1 MDAHVRQASD
11 RDASCP
17 AMSNSPLHPPTSI
30 PHDGFNA
37 PSAASS
43 ENLNLNLDLNLDL
56 NPDLNPTPSS
66 ICPSEIRP
74 DAQRNAPAF
83 VPDDELALAA
93 NPPLPPVSFQATTI
107 APSPPIQ
114 SAPFEDA
121 GHRGR
126 PFLDSNTSYHDATS
140 SLHISTNVASSS
152 SSTAS
157 PSIYHRESPTGH
169 TSLSPIR
176 IPTPL
181 NHKSS
186 SSSIRLLTRTP
197 SLKAALAHS
206 IGSASGTSS
215 VISSPMITAMGDV
228 TPLPSPLLSGESP
241 GPWMRLAVGSVSP
254 PQHRSL
260 LSSVGEDLPTM
271 GAPVGPMKNQN
282 AAASSSRRKAYAS
295 LTESNEASQT
305 LPKPAQQQQHQPH
318 SESQPHTRNRS
329 LSEYTQPDPTAIP
342 KRIVSV
348 SGPHAKPDS
357 QGPQMRREQNLAES
371 RGLSPNVAKPP
382 TPPPSE
388 SSRDSTDAAA
398 TSRYE
403 YFEAFDRHDRK
414 RRRWRSVRTVG
425 QGTFSRVVLATSQ
438 MDQPKHPS
446 ADLGNTTMTD
456 PPLDRKTLVAIKVC
470 EHGPQGGASEERVEM
485 SLKREL
491 EIMQSIRHPSLVN
504 LMAWSIEPTRAILVL
519 TYCPGGDLFDVA
531 TAHRKLLTPPLMRRI
546 FAELVGAVKY
556 LHEQMIVH
564 RDIKLENVLVNLT
577 PNELAD
583 PSVDWTTY
591 PHSVI
596 ALADLG
602 LSRRIA
608 EDEKLETR
616 CGSEDYAAPEVI
628 MGQPY
633 DGRATDAWS
642 LGVLLYALLE
652 SRLPFDPPP
661 GMNDSHRM
669 RSRKSHRIAR
679 GEWRWIEYG
688 GDDGDHEA
696 NEARFKERGLLDA
709 MNITEGLLKR
719 ARSRWT
725 LHQVLATQW
734 VQGGIAV
741 DGGIRFREEAGGA
754 EVC

>member
-1 MDAHVRQASD
+1 
-11 RDASCP
+11 
-17 AMSNSPLHPPTSI
+17 MSN
-30 PHDGFNA
+30 
-37 PSAASS
+37 ASS
-43 ENLNLNLDLNLDL
+43 FPPSSISHDRGSNADSTASSDNVNL
-56 NPDLNPTPSS
+56 TPSS
-66 ICPSEIRP
+66 SCHSESDIRP
-74 DAQRNAPAF
+74 YPQRNAPAF
-83 VPDDELALAA
+83 VPDGQLALAA
-93 NPPLPPVSFQATTI
+93 FSSASSASSSSSAGCNPPPFVSFQSTTI
-107 APSPPIQ
+107 APSPPVQ
-114 SAPFEDA
+114 SAPSEDA
-121 GHRGR
+121 AAIHDRSPVDTGASRG
-126 PFLDSNTSYHDATS
+126 DAYS
-140 SLHISTNVASSS
+140 SLRISTNVAPSSS
-152 SSTAS
+152 ITS
-157 PSIYHRESPTGH
+157 PSAYHRESPTGY

-197 SLKAALAHS
+197 SLKAALAQS
-206 IGSASGTSS
+206 IGSASGTNS
-215 VISSPMITAMGDV
+215 VISSPMIAAMGDV

-241 GPWMRLAVGSVSP
+241 GPWRRLAGSVSP

-260 LSSVGEDLPTM
+260 LSSVGEDLPAM
-271 GAPVGPMKNQN
+271 GAPVGVTKGPNTT
-282 AAASSSRRKAYAS
+282 APSSRRKAYAS
-295 LTESNEASQT
+295 LAEHDEANQP
-305 LPKPAQQQQHQPH
+305 LPKPSQQAQQPQI
-318 SESQPHTRNRS
+318 PHTRNRS
-329 LSEYTQPDPTAIP
+329 FSEYKPDPAAIP

-348 SGPHAKPDS
+348 SGPHAKPEV
-357 QGPQMRREQNLAES
+357 QRPQMKREQNLAES
-371 RGLSPNVAKPP
+371 RGLSPSVAKPP

-388 SSRDSTDAAA
+388 SSRDSAEAAS
-398 TSRYE
+398 TSQYE

-438 MDQPKHPS
+438 MDQPKQTS
-446 ADLGNTTMTD
+446 AD

-491 EIMQSIRHPSLVN
+491 EIMQSIHHPSLVN
-504 LMAWSIEPTRAILVL
+504 LKAWNIEPTRAILVL

-531 TAHRKLLTPPLMRRI
+531 TAHRKLLTPPLLRRI

-564 RDIKLENVLVNLT
+564 RDIKLENVLVHLT
-577 PNELAD
+577 PSELAD
-583 PSVDWTTY
+583 PSINWATY
-591 PHSVI
+591 PYSVT

-696 NEARFKERGLLDA
+696 NEARFKEKGLLDA
-709 MNITEGLLKR
+709 MHITEGLLKR

-725 LHQVLATQW
+725 LPQVSATPW
-734 VQGGIAV
+734 VRDAISV
-741 DGGIRFREEAGGA
+741 EGGIRFREEVEGA
-754 EVC
+754 EV

>member
-1 MDAHVRQASD
+1 MPASD

-17 AMSNSPLHPPTSI
+17 AMSNSPFHPPTSI
-30 PHDGFNA
+30 PHDGFNP
-37 PSAASS
+37 PSTARS
-43 ENLNLNLDLNLDL
+43 ENLNF
-56 NPDLNPTPSS
+56 TPSS
-66 ICPSEIRP
+66 SCLSEIRP
-74 DAQRNAPAF
+74 DAQRAF

-93 NPPLPPVSFQATTI
+93 NPPPPPVSFQATTI

-114 SAPFEDA
+114 STPFEDA

-126 PFLDSNTSYHDATS
+126 SFLDSSNSCHDATS
-140 SLHISTNVASSS
+140 SLRISTNVAPSSS

-186 SSSIRLLTRTP
+186 SNSIRLLTRTP

-241 GPWMRLAVGSVSP
+241 GPWRRLAVGSVSP

-282 AAASSSRRKAYAS
+282 ASASSSRRKAYAS

-305 LPKPAQQQQHQPH
+305 LPKPAQQHQSQ

-371 RGLSPNVAKPP
+371 RGL
-382 TPPPSE
+382 
-388 SSRDSTDAAA
+388 
-398 TSRYE
+398 
-403 YFEAFDRHDRK
+403 
-414 RRRWRSVRTVG
+414 
-425 QGTFSRVVLATSQ
+425 
-438 MDQPKHPS
+438 
-446 ADLGNTTMTD
+446 
-456 PPLDRKTLVAIKVC
+456 
-470 EHGPQGGASEERVEM
+470 
-485 SLKREL
+485 
-491 EIMQSIRHPSLVN
+491 
-504 LMAWSIEPTRAILVL
+504 
-519 TYCPGGDLFDVA
+519 
-531 TAHRKLLTPPLMRRI
+531 
-546 FAELVGAVKY
+546 
-556 LHEQMIVH
+556 
-564 RDIKLENVLVNLT
+564 
-577 PNELAD
+577 
-583 PSVDWTTY
+583 
-591 PHSVI
+591 
-596 ALADLG
+596 
-602 LSRRIA
+602 
-608 EDEKLETR
+608 
-616 CGSEDYAAPEVI
+616 
-628 MGQPY
+628 
-633 DGRATDAWS
+633 
-642 LGVLLYALLE
+642 
-652 SRLPFDPPP
+652 
-661 GMNDSHRM
+661 
-669 RSRKSHRIAR
+669 

-696 NEARFKERGLLDA
+696 NEARFNERGLLDA

-725 LHQVLATQW
+725 LQQVLATPW

>member
-1 MDAHVRQASD
+1 
-11 RDASCP
+11 
-17 AMSNSPLHPPTSI
+17 
-30 PHDGFNA
+30 
-37 PSAASS
+37 
-43 ENLNLNLDLNLDL
+43 
-56 NPDLNPTPSS
+56 
-66 ICPSEIRP
+66 
-74 DAQRNAPAF
+74 
-83 VPDDELALAA
+83 
-93 NPPLPPVSFQATTI
+93 
-107 APSPPIQ
+107 
-114 SAPFEDA
+114 
-121 GHRGR
+121 
-126 PFLDSNTSYHDATS
+126 
-140 SLHISTNVASSS
+140 
-152 SSTAS
+152 
-157 PSIYHRESPTGH
+157 
-169 TSLSPIR
+169 
-176 IPTPL
+176 
-181 NHKSS
+181 
-186 SSSIRLLTRTP
+186 
-197 SLKAALAHS
+197 
-206 IGSASGTSS
+206 
-215 VISSPMITAMGDV
+215 MITAMGDV

-241 GPWMRLAVGSVSP
+241 GPWKKLTVGSVSP

-260 LSSVGEDLPTM
+260 LSSVGEDLPSM
-271 GAPVGPMKNQN
+271 APAGPMRGSN
-282 AAASSSRRKAYAS
+282 AAASSSRRKVYVS
-295 LTESNEASQT
+295 LAENDGASQP
-305 LPKPAQQQQHQPH
+305 LPKLSQQLQHQH
-318 SESQPHTRNRS
+318 QNQHQHQSQSQSQPHTRNRS
-329 LSEYTQPDPTAIP
+329 LSEYTAPDPTAIP

-348 SGPHAKPDS
+348 SGPHAKPES

-371 RGLSPNVAKPP
+371 RGLSPSVTKPP

-388 SSRDSTDAAA
+388 SSRDSADASSS
-398 TSRYE
+398 SRYE
-403 YFEAFDRHDRK
+403 YFEAYDRHDRK

-438 MDQPKHPS
+438 MDQPKNLT
-446 ADLGNTTMTD
+446 ADSGNNVALTD
-456 PPLDRKTLVAIKVC
+456 PRLDRKTLVAIKVC

-491 EIMQSIRHPSLVN
+491 EIMQSIHHPSLVD
-504 LMAWSIEPTRAILVL
+504 LKAWSIEPTRAILVL
-519 TYCPGGDLFDVA
+519 TYSPGGDLFDVA
-531 TAHRKLLTPPLMRRI
+531 TTHRKLLTPPLMRRI

-556 LHEQMIVH
+556 LHDQMIVH

-583 PSVDWTTY
+583 PSVNWSTY

-661 GMNDSHRM
+661 GMNDSHKM

-688 GDDGDHEA
+688 GEDGDHEGS
-696 NEARFKERGLLDA
+696 EARFKERGLLDA
-709 MNITEGLLKR
+709 MYITEGLLKR

-725 LHQVLATQW
+725 LQQVFNTPW
-734 VQGGIAV
+734 VQAGITV
-741 DGGIRFREEAGGA
+741 EGGIRFREEVGGV
-754 EVC
+754 EV

>member
-1 MDAHVRQASD
+1 
-11 RDASCP
+11 
-17 AMSNSPLHPPTSI
+17 MSNASFFRPSTSTSI
-30 PHDGFNA
+30 PYDDGSHA
-37 PSAASS
+37 PSTSSS
-43 ENLNLNLDLNLDL
+43 ENLNL
-56 NPDLNPTPSS
+56 TPSS
-66 ICPSEIRP
+66 GCPSEIRS
-74 DAQRNAPAF
+74 DTNLHNNTSAF

-93 NPPLPPVSFQATTI
+93 ATATATASCNPPMPFVNFQATTI
-107 APSPPIQ
+107 APSPPVQ

-121 GHRGR
+121 GRRGR
-126 PFLDSNTSYHDATS
+126 AALDPGASCHDASS
-140 SLHISTNVASSS
+140 SLRISTNVASSS
-152 SSTAS
+152 SPTAS
-157 PSIYHRESPTGH
+157 PSLYHRESPTGH

-181 NHKSS
+181 NHKTS

-197 SLKAALAHS
+197 SLRAALAHS

-241 GPWMRLAVGSVSP
+241 GPWKRLTVGSVSP

-271 GAPVGPMKNQN
+271 SAPIGPMKGSN
-282 AAASSSRRKAYAS
+282 AATSSSRRKVYVS
-295 LTESNEASQT
+295 LTENDEASQR
-305 LPKPAQQQQHQPH
+305 LPKLSQQLQLQSQ
-318 SESQPHTRNRS
+318 SQPHTRNRS
-329 LSEYTQPDPTAIP
+329 LSEYTSPDPAAIP

-348 SGPHAKPDS
+348 SGPHAKPDP

-388 SSRDSTDAAA
+388 SSRDSTDAAS

-438 MDQPKHPS
+438 MDQPKHLT
-446 ADLGNTTMTD
+446 ADLGNTTAVTD

-491 EIMQSIRHPSLVN
+491 EIMQSIHHPSLVD
-504 LMAWSIEPTRAILVL
+504 LKAWNIEPTRAILVL
-519 TYCPGGDLFDVA
+519 TYSPGGDLFDIA
-531 TAHRKLLTPPLMRRI
+531 TTHRKLLTPPLMRRI

-583 PSVDWTTY
+583 PSVNWSTY
-591 PHSVI
+591 PYSVI

-688 GDDGDHEA
+688 GEDGDHEA
-696 NEARFKERGLLDA
+696 NEARFNERGLLDA
-709 MNITEGLLKR
+709 MYITEGLLKR
-719 ARSRWT
+719 ARNRWT
-725 LHQVLATQW
+725 LQQVFASPW
-734 VQGGIAV
+734 VQGGIAAE
-741 DGGIRFREEAGGA
+741 GGIRFREEIGGA
-754 EVC
+754 EV

>member
-1 MDAHVRQASD
+1 MDAHVWQASD
-11 RDASCP
+11 EDASCP
-17 AMSNSPLHPPTSI
+17 AMSNASPSRPPNSI
-30 PHDGFNA
+30 SHDHGPNA
-37 PSAASS
+37 SSTAGS
-43 ENLNLNLDLNLDL
+43 ENLNLNPRL
-56 NPDLNPTPSS
+56 S
-66 ICPSEIRP
+66 CPSEIRP
-74 DAQRNAPAF
+74 DTQRNAPAF
-83 VPDDELALAA
+83 VPDDELASASCK
-93 NPPLPPVSFQATTI
+93 PPLPFVSFQATTI

-114 SAPFEDA
+114 PAPFEDA

-126 PFLDSNTSYHDATS
+126 APLDPGAYYHDASS
-140 SLHISTNVASSS
+140 SLRISTNVTSSS

-157 PSIYHRESPTGH
+157 PSLYHRESPTGH

-241 GPWMRLAVGSVSP
+241 GPWRKLAVGSVSP

-271 GAPVGPMKNQN
+271 GAPVGPMKNHN
-282 AAASSSRRKAYAS
+282 ATTPSSRRKVYAS
-295 LTESNEASQT
+295 LTENDEASQP
-305 LPKPAQQQQHQPH
+305 LPKPSQQPQPQ
-318 SESQPHTRNRS
+318 SQPHTRNRS
-329 LSEYTQPDPTAIP
+329 LSEYTTPDPTAIP

-348 SGPHAKPDS
+348 SGPHAKADP

-388 SSRDSTDAAA
+388 SSRDSTDAAS

-438 MDQPKHPS
+438 MGPKHLS
-446 ADLGNTTMTD
+446 ADLGSTTMTD

-491 EIMQSIRHPSLVN
+491 EIMQGIRHPSLVN
-504 LMAWSIEPTRAILVL
+504 LKAWSIEPTRAILVL

-531 TAHRKLLTPPLMRRI
+531 TTHRKLLTPPLMRRI
-546 FAELVGAVKY
+546 FAELIGAVKY
-556 LHEQMIVH
+556 LHDQMIVH
-564 RDIKLENVLVNLT
+564 RDIKLESKLSESKRGNN
-577 PNELAD
+577 
-583 PSVDWTTY
+583 PS
-591 PHSVI
+591 
-596 ALADLG
+596 
-602 LSRRIA
+602 
-608 EDEKLETR
+608 
-616 CGSEDYAAPEVI
+616 
-628 MGQPY
+628 
-633 DGRATDAWS
+633 
-642 LGVLLYALLE
+642 
-652 SRLPFDPPP
+652 
-661 GMNDSHRM
+661 
-669 RSRKSHRIAR
+669 
-679 GEWRWIEYG
+679 
-688 GDDGDHEA
+688 
-696 NEARFKERGLLDA
+696 
-709 MNITEGLLKR
+709 
-719 ARSRWT
+719 
-725 LHQVLATQW
+725 
-734 VQGGIAV
+734 
-741 DGGIRFREEAGGA
+741 
-754 EVC
+754 

>member
-1 MDAHVRQASD
+1 
-11 RDASCP
+11 
-17 AMSNSPLHPPTSI
+17 
-30 PHDGFNA
+30 
-37 PSAASS
+37 
-43 ENLNLNLDLNLDL
+43 
-56 NPDLNPTPSS
+56 
-66 ICPSEIRP
+66 
-74 DAQRNAPAF
+74 
-83 VPDDELALAA
+83 
-93 NPPLPPVSFQATTI
+93 
-107 APSPPIQ
+107 
-114 SAPFEDA
+114 
-121 GHRGR
+121 
-126 PFLDSNTSYHDATS
+126 
-140 SLHISTNVASSS
+140 
-152 SSTAS
+152 
-157 PSIYHRESPTGH
+157 YHRESPTGY

-176 IPTPL
+176 IPSPL

-206 IGSASGTSS
+206 IGPASGTNS
-215 VISSPMITAMGDV
+215 VISSPMIAAMGDV

-241 GPWMRLAVGSVSP
+241 GPWKRLAVGSVSP

-260 LSSVGEDLPTM
+260 LSSVGEDLAAM
-271 GAPVGPMKNQN
+271 GAPVGPIKNPSTT
-282 AAASSSRRKAYAS
+282 APSSRRKAYAS
-295 LTESNEASQT
+295 LTENDEAKQPLHKPSQQ
-305 LPKPAQQQQHQPH
+305 AQQAQV
-318 SESQPHTRNRS
+318 PHTRNRS
-329 LSEYTQPDPTAIP
+329 FSEYKPDPAAIP

-348 SGPHAKPDS
+348 SGPHAKPEL
-357 QGPQMRREQNLAES
+357 QGAHMKREQNLAES
-371 RGLSPNVAKPP
+371 RGLSPSVAKPP

-388 SSRDSTDAAA
+388 SSRDSADAAS
-398 TSRYE
+398 TSQYE
-403 YFEAFDRHDRK
+403 YFEAYDRHDRK

-438 MDQPKHPS
+438 MDQPKQTS
-446 ADLGNTTMTD
+446 AD

-491 EIMQSIRHPSLVN
+491 EIMQSIHHPSLVN
-504 LMAWSIEPTRAILVL
+504 LKAWNIEPTRAILVL

-531 TAHRKLLTPPLMRRI
+531 TAHRKLLTPPLLRRI

-556 LHEQMIVH
+556 LHDQMIVH
-564 RDIKLENVLVNLT
+564 HVLVHLT
-577 PNELAD
+577 PSELAD
-583 PSVDWTTY
+583 PSINWSTY
-591 PHSVI
+591 PYPVI

-661 GMNDSHRM
+661 GLHDSHRM

-696 NEARFKERGLLDA
+696 NEARFKEKGLLDA
-709 MNITEGLLKR
+709 MHITEGLLKR

-725 LHQVLATQW
+725 LPQVLATPW
-734 VQGGIAV
+734 VRDAIAV
-741 DGGIRFREEAGGA
+741 EGGIRFRE
-754 EVC
+754 

>member
-17 AMSNSPLHPPTSI
+17 AMSNSPFQPPTSI
-30 PHDGFNA
+30 SHDGSDA
-37 PSAASS
+37 PSTASS
-43 ENLNLNLDLNLDL
+43 ENLNL
-56 NPDLNPTPSS
+56 TPSS
-66 ICPSEIRP
+66 SCLSEIRP
-74 DAQRNAPAF
+74 DAQRRPPAF
-83 VPDDELALAA
+83 VPDDELALAPA
-93 NPPLPPVSFQATTI
+93 SASCNPSLPPISFQATTI

-114 SAPFEDA
+114 SAPFEDV
-121 GHRGR
+121 GRRGR
-126 PFLDSNTSYHDATS
+126 SPLDPGVSYHDASS
-140 SLHISTNVASSS
+140 SLRISTNVASSS

-157 PSIYHRESPTGH
+157 PSLYHRESPTGH

-186 SSSIRLLTRTP
+186 SNSIRLLTRTP

-241 GPWMRLAVGSVSP
+241 GPWRRLAVGSVSP

-260 LSSVGEDLPTM
+260 LSSVGEDLPSM
-271 GAPVGPMKNQN
+271 GAPVGPMKHPNPT
-282 AAASSSRRKAYAS
+282 ASSSRRKAYAS
-295 LTESNEASQT
+295 LTDNNEASQP
-305 LPKPAQQQQHQPH
+305 LPKLSQPPQPQTE
-318 SESQPHTRNRS
+318 SQSQPHTRNRS
-329 LSEYTQPDPTAIP
+329 LSEYTTPDPTAIP

-371 RGLSPNVAKPP
+371 RGLSPNVAQPP

-388 SSRDSTDAAA
+388 SSRDSTDAAS
-398 TSRYE
+398 SRYE

-438 MDQPKHPS
+438 MDRPKHLS
-446 ADLGNTTMTD
+446 ADLGSTTMTD

-583 PSVDWTTY
+583 PSIDWTTY

-679 GEWRWIEYG
+679 GEWRWIEYAG
-688 GDDGDHEA
+688 EDGDHEA

-725 LHQVLATQW
+725 LQQVLATQW
-734 VQGGIAV
+734 VQDGIAV
-741 DGGIRFREEAGGA
+741 DGGIRFREEIGGA

>member
-1 MDAHVRQASD
+1 
-11 RDASCP
+11 
-17 AMSNSPLHPPTSI
+17 MSNASFFPPPTSTST
-30 PHDGFNA
+30 PHDDGSQA
-37 PSAASS
+37 PSTSSS
-43 ENLNLNLDLNLDL
+43 ENLM
-56 NPDLNPTPSS
+56 TPSS
-66 ICPSEIRP
+66 GCASEIRSG
-74 DAQRNAPAF
+74 ANQRNERSAF
-83 VPDDELALAA
+83 VADDELALPAA
-93 NPPLPPVSFQATTI
+93 AATSTAATATAAASCNPPMHFVDFQATTT
-107 APSPPIQ
+107 APTPPIQ

-121 GHRGR
+121 GHQGR
-126 PFLDSNTSYHDATS
+126 AALDPGASYDTTS
-140 SLHISTNVASSS
+140 SLRISTNVASSS
-152 SSTAS
+152 SPTAS
-157 PSIYHRESPTGH
+157 PSVYHRESPTGH

-181 NHKSS
+181 NHKTS

-197 SLKAALAHS
+197 SLRAALAHS

-241 GPWMRLAVGSVSP
+241 GPWKKLTVGSVSP
-254 PQHRSL
+254 SQHRSL
-260 LSSVGEDLPTM
+260 LSSLGEDLPSM
-271 GAPVGPMKNQN
+271 AAPAGPMRGSN
-282 AAASSSRRKAYAS
+282 AAASSSRRKVYAS
-295 LTESNEASQT
+295 LTENDGASQP
-305 LPKPAQQQQHQPH
+305 LPKLSQQLQHQIQ
-318 SESQPHTRNRS
+318 SQPHTRNRS
-329 LSEYTQPDPTAIP
+329 LSEYTAPDPTAIP

-348 SGPHAKPDS
+348 SGPHAKPDA

-371 RGLSPNVAKPP
+371 RGLSPSVTKPP

-388 SSRDSTDAAA
+388 SSRDTADASS

-438 MDQPKHPS
+438 MDQPKNLN
-446 ADLGNTTMTD
+446 ADSGTNIPVTD

-491 EIMQSIRHPSLVN
+491 EIMQYIHHPSLVD
-504 LMAWSIEPTRAILVL
+504 LKAWSIEPTRAILVL
-519 TYCPGGDLFDVA
+519 TYSPGGDLFDVA
-531 TAHRKLLTPPLMRRI
+531 TAHRKLLTPALLRRI

-583 PSVDWTTY
+583 PSVNWSTY

-661 GMNDSHRM
+661 GMNDSHKM

-688 GDDGDHEA
+688 GDDGDHEG
-696 NEARFKERGLLDA
+696 NEARFRERGLLDA
-709 MNITEGLLKR
+709 MYITEGLLKR

-725 LHQVLATQW
+725 LQQVFNTPW
-734 VQGGIAV
+734 VQAGITV
-741 DGGIRFREEAGGA
+741 EGGIRFREEVGGV
-754 EVC
+754 EV

>member
-1 MDAHVRQASD
+1 MDAHVHVRQASD

-17 AMSNSPLHPPTSI
+17 AMSNSPFHPPTSI
-30 PHDGFNA
+30 PHDGFN
-37 PSAASS
+37 PSSTARS
-43 ENLNLNLDLNLDL
+43 ENLNF
-56 NPDLNPTPSS
+56 TPSS
-66 ICPSEIRP
+66 SCPSEIRP

-93 NPPLPPVSFQATTI
+93 NPPPPPVSFQATTI

-114 SAPFEDA
+114 STPFEDA

-126 PFLDSNTSYHDATS
+126 SFLDSSTSYHDATS
-140 SLHISTNVASSS
+140 SLRISTNVAPSS

-241 GPWMRLAVGSVSP
+241 GPWRRLAVGSVSP

-305 LPKPAQQQQHQPH
+305 LPKPAQQQQHQH
-318 SESQPHTRNRS
+318 QSESQPHTRNRS

-403 YFEAFDRHDRK
+403 YFEAYDRHDRK

-438 MDQPKHPS
+438 MDQPKHLS
-446 ADLGNTTMTD
+446 ADLGSTTMTD

-602 LSRRIA
+602 LSRKIA

-661 GMNDSHRM
+661 GMADSHRM

-725 LHQVLATQW
+725 LQQVLATPW

>member
-1 MDAHVRQASD
+1 M
-11 RDASCP
+11 
-17 AMSNSPLHPPTSI
+17 N
-30 PHDGFNA
+30 N
-37 PSAASS
+37 ASS
-43 ENLNLNLDLNLDL
+43 FPPSSTSHDRGSNVPSTASSDNLNL
-56 NPDLNPTPSS
+56 TPGSS
-66 ICPSEIRP
+66 CHSESDIRP
-74 DAQRNAPAF
+74 DHQHNAPAF
-83 VPDDELALAA
+83 VADDELALAA
-93 NPPLPPVSFQATTI
+93 SASASASSSASCNPPPPFVSFQATTI

-121 GHRGR
+121 AAR
-126 PFLDSNTSYHDATS
+126 HDRSPVDAGASRSDAYS
-140 SLHISTNVASSS
+140 SLRISTNVAPS

-157 PSIYHRESPTGH
+157 ASVYRRESPTGH

-176 IPTPL
+176 IPSPL

-186 SSSIRLLTRTP
+186 SNSIRLLTRTP

-241 GPWMRLAVGSVSP
+241 GPWRRLAVGSVSP
-254 PQHRSL
+254 PQNRSL
-260 LSSVGEDLPTM
+260 LSSVGEGLSAL
-271 GAPVGPMKNQN
+271 GAPVGLMKNPGTT
-282 AAASSSRRKAYAS
+282 APSSRRKAYAS
-295 LTESNEASQT
+295 LTENDEASQA
-305 LPKPAQQQQHQPH
+305 LPKPAQQAQPQ
-318 SESQPHTRNRS
+318 SQLPHTRNRS
-329 LSEYTQPDPTAIP
+329 LSEYKPDPTAIP

-348 SGPHAKPDS
+348 SGPHAKPE
-357 QGPQMRREQNLAES
+357 PLRAQMKREQNLAES
-371 RGLSPNVAKPP
+371 RGLSPSVAKPP

-388 SSRDSTDAAA
+388 SSRDSADAAS
-398 TSRYE
+398 TSQYE
-403 YFEAFDRHDRK
+403 YFEAYDRHDRK

-438 MDQPKHPS
+438 MDQPKHRSTDP
-446 ADLGNTTMTD
+446 AKATMAD
-456 PPLDRKTLVAIKVC
+456 PPLDRKALVAIKVC

-491 EIMQSIRHPSLVN
+491 EIMQSIHHPSLVN
-504 LMAWSIEPTRAILVL
+504 LKAWNIEPTRAILVL

-531 TAHRKLLTPPLMRRI
+531 TAHRKLLTPPLLRRI

-556 LHEQMIVH
+556 LHDQMIVH
-564 RDIKLENVLVNLT
+564 RDIKLENVLVHLT

-583 PSVDWTTY
+583 PSINWSTY

-602 LSRRIA
+602 LSRRIS

-669 RSRKSHRIAR
+669 RSRKTHRIAR

-696 NEARFKERGLLDA
+696 NEARFRERGLLDA
-709 MNITEGLLKR
+709 MHITEGLLKR

-725 LHQVLATQW
+725 LPQVLATQW
-734 VQGGIAV
+734 VREGITV
-741 DGGIRFREEAGGA
+741 EGGIRFREEIEGA
-754 EVC
+754 EV

>member
-1 MDAHVRQASD
+1 
-11 RDASCP
+11 
-17 AMSNSPLHPPTSI
+17 MSNASFFRLPTSI
-30 PHDGFNA
+30 SHDDGSNA
-37 PSAASS
+37 PSTSS
-43 ENLNLNLDLNLDL
+43 SDNLNL
-56 NPDLNPTPSS
+56 TPNSTSS
-66 ICPSEIRP
+66 CPSEIRP
-74 DAQRNAPAF
+74 DTTQHSASAF

-93 NPPLPPVSFQATTI
+93 ATAAAGRNPAMPFVSFQSTTI

-121 GHRGR
+121 GRRGR
-126 PFLDSNTSYHDATS
+126 GALDPSASYHDASS
-140 SLHISTNVASSS
+140 SLRISTNVASSS
-152 SSTAS
+152 SAAS
-157 PSIYHRESPTGH
+157 PSIHHRESPTGH

-181 NHKSS
+181 NHKTS

-241 GPWMRLAVGSVSP
+241 GPWKRLAVGSVSP

-260 LSSVGEDLPTM
+260 LSSVGEDLPTVA
-271 GAPVGPMKNQN
+271 APIVPIKNSN
-282 AAASSSRRKAYAS
+282 VTAPSSRRKVYAS
-295 LTESNEASQT
+295 LAENDEASQP
-305 LPKPAQQQQHQPH
+305 LPKLSHPQPQSH
-318 SESQPHTRNRS
+318 PEPHTRNRS
-329 LSEYTQPDPTAIP
+329 LSEYTAPDPTAIP

-348 SGPHAKPDS
+348 SGPHAKPDP

-388 SSRDSTDAAA
+388 SSKDSADAAA
-398 TSRYE
+398 AASRYE
-403 YFEAFDRHDRK
+403 YFEAYDRHDRK

-438 MDQPKHPS
+438 MDQPKHLS
-446 ADLGNTTMTD
+446 ADLGNTTAMTD

-504 LMAWSIEPTRAILVL
+504 LKAWSIEPTRAILVL
-519 TYCPGGDLFDVA
+519 TYCPGGDLFDIA
-531 TAHRKLLTPPLMRRI
+531 TTHRKLLTPPLMRRI

-556 LHEQMIVH
+556 LHDQMIVH

-577 PNELAD
+577 PPELAD
-583 PSVDWTTY
+583 PSIDWSTY

-608 EDEKLETR
+608 EDERLETR

-688 GDDGDHEA
+688 GEDGDHEG

-709 MNITEGLLKR
+709 MHITEGLLKR

-725 LHQVLATQW
+725 LQQVFASPW
-734 VQGGIAV
+734 VRDGINV
-741 DGGIRFREEAGGA
+741 EGGIRFREEVGGA
-754 EVC
+754 EV